1 MDLTDMMK
9 GFMQEGGCVA
19 QRTGRETMHI
29 FKTALL
35 AGVLAVSAAAG
46 TYAADVKIGFIVKQP
61 EEPWFQDEWKF
72 ADMAAKEKG
81 FTLVKIGA
89 EDGEKVQSAI
99 DNLGAQGAQGF
110 IVCTPDVKLG
120 PGIVAKAAANDL
132 KLMTVDDRLVN
143 ADGSPIEDVPHMG
156 ISATK
161 IGETVGETIV
171 AEVKKRGWDAKDV
184 GVIRVSYDQLPTA
197 VDRVEGALTVLKAN
211 GFPEAN
217 IFDAP
222 QSKTDTEAALNAATV
237 VLNKNA
243 GIKKWVAV
251 GLNDEAV
258 LGAVRATESVGIAP
272 DSMIGVGIGGAESA
286 INEFKKPQA
295 TGFFGTIIISPKR
308 HGYETALNMYE
319 WVANDKAPE
328 KLILTSGQVALRD
341 TYEAVRKD
349 LGVE

>member
-1 MDLTDMMK
+1 M
-9 GFMQEGGCVA
+9 GF
-19 QRTGRETMHI
+19 I
-29 FKTALL
+29 KTAIL
-35 AGVLAVSAAAG
+35 AGTVAVIAATSAF
-46 TYAADVKIGFIVKQP
+46 AADVKIGFIVKQP

-72 ADMAAKEKG
+72 ADVAAKEKG

-89 EDGEKVQSAI
+89 TDGEKVQSAI

-110 IVCTPDVKLG
+110 IICTPDVKLG

-161 IGETVGETIV
+161 IGEAVGQAIV
-171 AEVKKRGWDAKDV
+171 DEIKKRGWDMKDV
-184 GVIRVSYDQLPTA
+184 GAIRVSYDQLPTA
-197 VDRVEGALTVLKAN
+197 VDRVEGALSVLKAA

-222 QSKTDTEAALNAATV
+222 QAKTDTEAALNAATV

-258 LGAVRATESVGIAP
+258 LGAVRASESVGIPA
-272 DSMIGVGIGGAESA
+272 DSMIGVGIGGADSA
-286 INEFKKPQA
+286 INEFKKPA
-295 TGFFGTIIISPKR
+295 PTGFFGTVIISPKR

-319 WVANDKAPE
+319 WIANGKEPE
-328 KLILTSGQVALRD
+328 KLTLTAGQIALRD
-341 TYEAVRKD
+341 NYEQVRKD
-349 LGVE
+349 LGIE